1 MKTPDM
7 KHLGKALV
15 YLRSRRE
22 MTATE
27 VSERSG
33 VTKAM
38 LSGYERSLNHPSI
51 ETLAKILHG
60 MGADF
65 AQLDD
70 ALAIAQG
77 EGDPDVPGGDSASL
91 PISEETRRAC
101 ADVLVAIRRLCT
113 ALLDDLGYEED
124 ESNEKIGL

>member
-1 MKTPDM
+1 MR
-7 KHLGKALV
+7 HLGKALV

-38 LSGYERSLNHPSI
+38 LSGYERNLNHPSI

-77 EGDPDVPGGDSASL
+77 ERDPGVSGGGSDSLS
-91 PISEETRRAC
+91 ISVETRRAW
-101 ADVLVAIRRLCT
+101 AEVLVALRRLCD
-113 ALLDDLGYEED
+113 ALLDDVGYEEGETD
-124 ESNEKIGL
+124 EKAGR

>member
-1 MKTPDM
+1 MNAPDM
-7 KHLGKALV
+7 NHLGKALV
-15 YLRSRRE
+15 YLRNRRE

-65 AQLDD
+65 TELDD

-77 EGDPDVPGGDSASL
+77 ERDPKVPGGGSGSL
-91 PISEETRRAC
+91 LVSEESRRAF
-101 ADVLVAIRRLCT
+101 AEVLLAVQRFCT
-113 ALLDDLGYEED
+113 AVLDDLGYEAD
-124 ESNEKIGL
+124 ETDE